1 MKQTTPR
8 LVLMGVY
15 LIAVVTLCL
24 DLFVWRQAPPVHEKE
39 RSSSAHPQK
48 THGQTVHNFKP
59 N

>member
-15 LIAVVTLCL
+15 LIAVVTIYL
-24 DLFVWRQAPPVHEKE
+24 DLFVWRQDPPVHEKE
-39 RSSSAHPQK
+39 RSSSACRH
-48 THGQTVHNFKP
+48 VVYEFKP